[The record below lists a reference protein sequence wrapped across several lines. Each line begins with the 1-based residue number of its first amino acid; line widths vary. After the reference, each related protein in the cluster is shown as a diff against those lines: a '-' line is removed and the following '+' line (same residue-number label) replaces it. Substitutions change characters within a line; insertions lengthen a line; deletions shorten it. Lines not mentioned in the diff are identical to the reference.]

1 MDELKE
7 AYGTAKSAA
16 DLFSDAM
23 EIPGFAKANLQL
35 KEFTERLSNMI
46 SDSIKLLLTLLQQQ
60 WSPSR
65 KTLTYKK

>member
-1 MDELKE
+1 MDDLKE

-35 KEFTERLSNMI
+35 KEFLNA
-46 SDSIKLLLTLLQQQ
+46 
-60 WSPSR
+60 
-65 KTLTYKK
+65 